1 MLTVGIASGDSTSLA
16 QLMAALQQTGMVKSI
31 KQWAIPAARMPDT
44 AEAVP
49 DVVLLDL
56 GRNAAPFFALGA
68 QLRRTRP
75 ATRLIAVSA
84 VSPLTQEVLLEA
96 MRCGV
101 QDFIPK
107 PVNVDVLKDLLS
119 RFAEEPGSE
128 ERRSLDKLIVVMGS
142 KGGVGATT
150 VAVNLAVQLSVF
162 ARKRVALLDF
172 ARPLGNVHLLL
183 DLHPQFGLRD
193 AVENLDR
200 LDSHFFSGLLT
211 SHKTNLQVL
220 AGATQPEEWQAIA
233 VGALERVVNVAQ
245 SSFDMV
251 VVDMGSQFGSE
262 WAPMLKMARMILII
276 VEANV
281 PSIWTL
287 QRRFM
292 ALKGLGIEPE
302 RARIVLNRWHK
313 GDEEVLKGVQKD
325 FSWPVFAR
333 IPNDFRKASAS
344 VNLGTPLLENEQ
356 NNGLS
361 TRYRQVAA
369 QIAGVDPNPAAKKS
383 GGLSGLFSS
392 KR

>member
-1 MLTVGIASGDSTSLA
+1 MLTLGIASGEPTSLA
-16 QLMAALQQTGMVKSI
+16 QLVAALQQTGMVKSI
-31 KQWAIPAARMPDT
+31 KQWVIPAAKMPDT

-56 GRNAAPFFALGA
+56 GRDAGPFFAWGA
-68 QLRRTRP
+68 QLRRARP
-75 ATRLIAVSA
+75 TTRLIAVSA
-84 VSPLTQEVLLEA
+84 VSPPTQEVLLEA
-96 MRCGV
+96 MRGGV

-119 RFAEEPGSE
+119 RFAEEPGAE
-128 ERRSLDKLIVVMGS
+128 ERRSIDKLIVVMGS

-193 AVENLDR
+193 TVENLDR

-220 AGATQPEEWQAIA
+220 AGATQPEEWQAIS

-251 VVDMGSQFGSE
+251 VVDMGSQFGSD
-262 WAPMLKMARMILII
+262 WAPMLKMARMIL
-276 VEANV
+276 NV
-281 PSIWTL
+281 
-287 QRRFM
+287 
-292 ALKGLGIEPE
+292 
-302 RARIVLNRWHK
+302 
-313 GDEEVLKGVQKD
+313 
-325 FSWPVFAR
+325 
-333 IPNDFRKASAS
+333 
-344 VNLGTPLLENEQ
+344 
-356 NNGLS
+356 
-361 TRYRQVAA
+361 
-369 QIAGVDPNPAAKKS
+369 VDC
-383 GGLSGLFSS
+383 
-392 KR
+392 